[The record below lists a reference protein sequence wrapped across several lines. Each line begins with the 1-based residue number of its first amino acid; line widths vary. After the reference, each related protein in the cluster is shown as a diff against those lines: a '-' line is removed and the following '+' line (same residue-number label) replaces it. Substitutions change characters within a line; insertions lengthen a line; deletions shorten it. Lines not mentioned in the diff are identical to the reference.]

1 MKNLTL
7 SVIANAATVFGAVSD
22 SDFHQQ
28 IEGVEKR
35 KQNRANKQKKPQHRK
50 GNNI

>member
-35 KQNRANKQKKPQHRK
+35 KQNRANKQKKTQHRK